1 MKFSRKTLGRVYTCI
16 LKAHLNEVQVFVW
29 NVGDVSVF
37 LVSIKEECADNRSVD
52 CSVVKVVIARQVHHL
67 QLDV

>member
-1 MKFSRKTLGRVYTCI
+1 M